1 MEPFQGRFVLDQST
15 NDIAIVS
22 RLLAADDHIVAVE
35 NAVLDHAVAFDLESK
50 GFLSAG
56 NLIGH
61 RQKSFNVLFR
71 QNRCAGPDASKNGN
85 LRGFWKCRSSV
96 YVEDRN
102 GPFPDSL
109 DIALSFQCLEVV
121 KDTPG

>member
-35 NAVLDHAVAFDLESK
+35 NTVLDHAVGFDLESK

-56 NLIGH
+56 SLIGQ
-61 RQKSFNVLFR
+61 RQKSFNVFFG
-71 QNRCAGPDASKNGN
+71 QNRHAGPVASKNGH
-85 LRGFWKCRSSV
+85 LRGFWKCTAAI
-96 YVEDRN
+96 YVKN
-102 GPFPDSL
+102 GKWPFP
-109 DIALSFQCLEVV
+109 
-121 KDTPG
+121 